1 MMENENIKRVLARL
15 YHYHCEA
22 NKLMADEC
30 SPDSLSPTLKKINAY
45 LAYLEKQVIKVS
57 SSVDSNDKSE
67 LENLLKDQHVKKNEF
82 DSNFYRNI
90 QHAFCSSHF

>member
-15 YHYHCEA
+15 YHHHCEA

-30 SPDSLSPTLKKINAY
+30 SPNSLLPTLKKINAY

-67 LENLLKDQHVKKNEF
+67 LENLLKD
-82 DSNFYRNI
+82 
-90 QHAFCSSHF
+90 